1 MRSVPTRA
9 GRLVPLAIAGFIAL
23 VLAPSLARAQEAERF
38 NLSAFGAY
46 DIERLHSLGADTLGL
61 TSNSSPDG
69 GLLIDF
75 RVIDLPMGKTGPR
88 PSLHLTGGITTTS
101 RLLGPPLAGLDVGI
115 FRVLDFSGGAVLDL
129 PLEVLV
135 KGNAGV
141 ALRVGWDG
149 GYLLTRTSDTGFLIR
164 SKLRVDCVRTAGP
177 LAGSLIGYGKGV
189 DQTFGWDAGSGRTDV
204 HASLQGTIIGR
215 SQPAPPSPPAKRG
228 APPAPARPAPPPTR
242 LMWIFADVTVD
253 TDGGP
258 LADGMRGRAG
268 IGFDVSAFATAA
280 FASRH

>member
-1 MRSVPTRA
+1 
-9 GRLVPLAIAGFIAL
+9 
-23 VLAPSLARAQEAERF
+23 
-38 NLSAFGAY
+38 
-46 DIERLHSLGADTLGL
+46 
-61 TSNSSPDG
+61 
-69 GLLIDF
+69 
-75 RVIDLPMGKTGPR
+75 MGKTGPK
-88 PSLHLTGGITTTS
+88 PALHLTGGITTTA
-101 RLLGPPLAGLDVGI
+101 RLLGPPLPGMEVGV
-115 FRVLDFSGGAVLDL
+115 FKVLDLSGGVVLDL

-149 GYLLTRTSDTGFLIR
+149 GYLLTRTSDTGFLVR

-215 SQPAPPSPPAKRG
+215 AQPAPPPSPPAKRG
-228 APPAPARPAPPPTR
+228 APPAPAKPAPSPTR
-242 LMWIFADVTVD
+242 MVWIFADVTVD

-268 IGFDVSAFATAA
+268 VGFDVSAFATAA